1 MYLEVVCA
9 WCGKHMG
16 NKEVDATDESTLRI
30 THSICSE
37 CKVKVL
43 EETKLILYRNQQITI

>member
-43 EETKLILYRNQQITI
+43 EETKVIL